1 MKGYVAQITF
11 RQKTRFWDNVI
22 FTVLTIKGVTAKTN
36 AWHYDIDIKVYVL
49 PSACHCTGTFHH
61 SYAYL
66 RCLFFNKNAFL
77 WK

>member
-36 AWHYDIDIKVYVL
+36 DIKVYVL

-61 SYAYL
+61 SYAYV

-77 WK
+77 

>member
-36 AWHYDIDIKVYVL
+36 DIKVYVL
-49 PSACHCTGTFHH
+49 PSSCHCTGTFHH

-66 RCLFFNKNAFL
+66 PCLFFNKNAFL
-77 WK
+77 